1 VFHDELRRRIK
12 TRRVGSTR
20 RAAKKK
26 TVGSPARDAS
36 ARFSL
41 VKRKKNTTPNGV
53 VASGRVVASVDMCI
67 VDLTV
72 YRHNS
77 LNSEGGACFQ
87 VTISR
92 HVRRTRR
99 GVETR
104 VSIAKKKA
112 RLDGATDPWGLER
125 GLRAF
130 LDRD

>member
-1 VFHDELRRRIK
+1 
-12 TRRVGSTR
+12 
-20 RAAKKK
+20 
-26 TVGSPARDAS
+26 
-36 ARFSL
+36 
-41 VKRKKNTTPNGV
+41 
-53 VASGRVVASVDMCI
+53 MCI

>member
-1 VFHDELRRRIK
+1 MK

-26 TVGSPARDAS
+26 PS
-36 ARFSL
+36 ALRRGETRRHGFHL
-41 VKRKKNTTPNGV
+41 KKKNDAEAV
-53 VASGRVVASVDMCI
+53 VASGRVVASVDICI

-99 GVETR
+99 GASASFDREKEGASRRRDRSTGE
-104 VSIAKKKA
+104 KKN
-112 RLDGATDPWGLER
+112 ER
-125 GLRAF
+125 GLRAS